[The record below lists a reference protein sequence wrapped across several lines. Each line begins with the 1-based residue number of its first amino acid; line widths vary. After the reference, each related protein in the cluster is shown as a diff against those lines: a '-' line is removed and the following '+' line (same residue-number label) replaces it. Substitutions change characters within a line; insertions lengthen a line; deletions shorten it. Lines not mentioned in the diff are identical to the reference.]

1 MHDVIQQAVYALAS
15 HNVVAREVAILCAT
29 VVVYLLVLAWL
40 AVVARQQ
47 ARLTLETAGHVVV
60 LGVLAYLLAKVLGHL
75 IVDPRPYLVEHVR
88 PLIPVAHDNGFPS
101 DHTLLAAVLTASLW
115 WIDRRLLP
123 AFAVGTA
130 LVLLGRLGIA
140 AHHTIDVL
148 GSVSIATVAALVSLR
163 VRLPTAWNRP
173 LLPALRHATD
183 EIVRPIVRRGPP
195 TAEP

>member
-1 MHDVIQQAVYALAS
+1 MQDAIEQAVYALAS
-15 HNVVAREVAILCAT
+15 HNVVAREVVILCAA

-47 ARLTLETAGHVVV
+47 ARLTLATTGHVVV

-75 IVDPRPYLVEHVR
+75 IADPRPYLVDHVR

-115 WIDRRLLP
+115 WIDRRLLL
-123 AFAVGTA
+123 AFAVGTV

-148 GSVSIATVAALVSLR
+148 GSVGTATVAALVSLR
-163 VRLPTAWNRP
+163 VRLPAAWNRP
-173 LLPALRHATD
+173 LLPALRHAAD

-195 TAEP
+195 AAAP

>member
-1 MHDVIQQAVYALAS
+1 MQDAIEQAVYALAS
-15 HNVVAREVAILCAT
+15 HNVVAREVVILCAA

-47 ARLTLETAGHVVV
+47 ARLTLATTGHVVV

-75 IVDPRPYLVEHVR
+75 IADPRPYLVDHVR

-123 AFAVGTA
+123 AFAVGTV

-148 GSVSIATVAALVSLR
+148 GSVGIATVAALVSLR
-163 VRLPTAWNRP
+163 VRLPAAWNRP
-173 LLPALRHATD
+173 LLPALRHAAD

-195 TAEP
+195 AAAP

>member
-1 MHDVIQQAVYALAS
+1 
-15 HNVVAREVAILCAT
+15 VAILCAT

-40 AVVARQQ
+40 ADVARQQ
-47 ARLTLETAGHVVV
+47 ARLTLATAGHVVV

-173 LLPALRHATD
+173 LLPALRHASD

-195 TAEP
+195 TAER

>member
-1 MHDVIQQAVYALAS
+1 MQDAIEQAVYALAS
-15 HNVVAREVAILCAT
+15 HNIVAREVVILCAA

-47 ARLTLETAGHVVV
+47 ARLTLATTGHVVV

-75 IVDPRPYLVEHVR
+75 IADPRPYLVDHVR
-88 PLIPVAHDNGFPS
+88 PLSAVAHDNGFPS

-123 AFAVGTA
+123 VFAVGTV

-148 GSVSIATVAALVSLR
+148 GSVTIATVAALVSLR
-163 VRLPTAWNRP
+163 VRLPAAWNRP
-173 LLPALRHATD
+173 LRPALRHASD
-183 EIVRPIVRRGPP
+183 AIVRPIVRRGPP
-195 TAEP
+195 AAEP